1 MTQSI
6 KPACYQCIISRLAIG
21 LGAALLLSGCGT
33 SQPPYKPIP
42 APQAAVV
49 TNADIDNLLRIV
61 VELRKDIAALKQQ
74 VRKLQAQR

>member
-6 KPACYQCIISRLAIG
+6 KPVWYQRTISRLVIG
-21 LGAALLLSGCGT
+21 VSTALLIGGCGT

-61 VELRKDIAALKQQ
+61 VELRKDIATLKQQ
-74 VRKLQAQR
+74 VRTLQAKR